1 MENKLQNIC
10 KQFKLEGDILTVK
23 PLGEGFINDTLIITT
38 VEATTPNYILQRK
51 NKKIFTN
58 VPAMMDN
65 IQRVTTHLK
74 NKIIAAGGDPMREAM
89 TVVPTHDGKLY
100 YQDEEGEFWAVCIF
114 IQDTIDYQKADTP
127 ELAYQGGK
135 GIGKFQAMLS
145 DFKEPLTDILPGF
158 HNIRYRFKQWDEVL
172 KKDPVGRKAI
182 VNEEIEWVESRKEEM
197 LHFWTLI
204 EDGSIPTRVTH
215 NDTKINN
222 ILFDKKGN
230 VLCVIDLDTVLSSTC
245 LNDYGDA
252 MRSYTNTGLED
263 DENLNNVAMN
273 LDIFRGYTQ
282 GYLSETAKFLN
293 QAEIDHLAFSAK
305 YITYE
310 QVLRFLMDYI
320 DGDKYYKVK
329 NQRHNLIR
337 THAQYKL
344 LQSMEAQYSQMCAI
358 VKEVIEKAK

>member
-1 MENKLQNIC
+1 MENKLNHIC
-10 KQFKLEGDILTVK
+10 NQFQLEGTVSTVK
-23 PLGEGFINDTLIITT
+23 PLGEGFINDTLIVTT
-38 VEATTPNYILQRK
+38 AEATTPNYILQRK
-51 NKKIFTN
+51 NKNIFTN

-65 IQRVTTHLK
+65 ILRVTTHLK
-74 NKIIAAGGDPMREAM
+74 KKIVEAGGDPMREAM
-89 TVVPTHDGKLY
+89 TIVPTKDGKLF
-100 YQDEEGEFWAVCIF
+100 YQDGEGEFWAVCVF
-114 IQDTIDYQKADTP
+114 IGDTIDYQKADTP

-135 GIGKFQAMLS
+135 GIGKFQSMLS
-145 DFKEPLTDILPGF
+145 DFKEPLADILPGF
-158 HNIRYRFKQWDEVL
+158 HNIRYRFQQWDEVL
-172 KKDPVGRKAI
+172 AKDPVGRKAM
-182 VNEEIEWVESRKEEM
+182 VPSEIQWIERRKEEM
-197 LHFWTLI
+197 LRFWELVENGT
-204 EDGSIPTRVTH
+204 IPTRVTH

-263 DENLNNVAMN
+263 DENLDNVSMN

-293 QAEIDHLAFSAK
+293 QAEVDYLAFSAK

-320 DGDKYYKVK
+320 NGDKYYKVK
-329 NQRHNLIR
+329 SQSHNLIR
-337 THAQYKL
+337 THAQHKL
-344 LQSMEAQYSQMCAI
+344 LQSMEAQYTKMCDI
-358 VKEVIEKAK
+358 VKEEIAKYK

>member
-1 MENKLQNIC
+1 MENRLMHIC
-10 KQFKLEGDILTVK
+10 DQFQLKGTISSVK
-23 PLGEGFINDTLIITT
+23 PLGEGFINDTLLVTT
-38 VEATTPNYILQRK
+38 VEVSTPNYILQRK
-51 NKKIFTN
+51 NKNIFTN

-74 NKIIAAGGDPMREAM
+74 KKVAVAGGDPMREAL
-89 TVVPTHDGKLY
+89 TVVPTKDEKLY
-100 YQDEEGEFWAVCIF
+100 YQDDQEEYWAVCVF
-114 IQDTIDYQKADTP
+114 INDTIDYQKADTP

-135 GIGKFQAMLS
+135 GIGKFQSMLS

-172 KKDPVGRKAI
+172 AADPVGRKA
-182 VNEEIEWVESRKEEM
+182 VVTKEIQWIESRKEEM
-197 LHFWTLI
+197 LHFWTLV
-204 EDGSIPTRVTH
+204 ENGTIPTRITH

-263 DENLNNVAMN
+263 DENLDRVSMN

-282 GYLSETAKFLN
+282 GYLSETAGFLN
-293 QAEIDHLAFSAK
+293 QAEIDYLAFSAK

-320 DGDKYYKVK
+320 NGDKYYKVK
-329 NQRHNLIR
+329 NQSHNLTR

-344 LQSMEAQYSQMCAI
+344 LQSMEAQYEQMRSI
-358 VKEVIEKAK
+358 VKEEIAKYK